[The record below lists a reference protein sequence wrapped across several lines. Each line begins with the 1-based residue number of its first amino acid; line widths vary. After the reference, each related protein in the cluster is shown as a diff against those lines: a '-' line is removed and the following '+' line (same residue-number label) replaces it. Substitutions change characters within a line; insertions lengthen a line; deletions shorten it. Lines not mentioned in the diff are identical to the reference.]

1 MIELLTLPKEQ
12 ETAVSL
18 PEITGQLVRVVARLE
33 ARLSALEESKDAVT
47 ILHKDALALSRAVRE
62 RADEI
67 GARYGLDEKAVRT
80 VRSAIKKD
88 VLRQYSIRDL
98 HDLPAKALPACRTAI
113 RMWSSLSVIR
123 AVMTTC

>member
-1 MIELLTLPKEQ
+1 MIELLTLPRDQ

-47 ILHKDALALSRAVRE
+47 ILHKDALALGREIRA

-80 VRSAIKKD
+80 IRS
-88 VLRQYSIRDL
+88 
-98 HDLPAKALPACRTAI
+98 AI

-123 AVMTTC
+123 AVMTC